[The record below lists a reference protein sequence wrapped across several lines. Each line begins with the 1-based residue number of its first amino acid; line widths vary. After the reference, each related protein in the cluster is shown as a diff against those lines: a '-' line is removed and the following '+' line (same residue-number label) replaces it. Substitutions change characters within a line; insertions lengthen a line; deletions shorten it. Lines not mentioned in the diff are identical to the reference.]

1 MSYSKTLCTYVT
13 HRFFLI
19 PAIALQNVTD
29 ESYLA
34 CIKSEKYVVW
44 VTLRSHGSI
53 RQGEAELRTLQ
64 YEAGCRQATYI
75 ETHFSD

>member
-44 VTLRSHGSI
+44 VALRPLGSM
-53 RQGEAELRTLQ
+53 RQSEAKLCTLQ
-64 YEAGCRQATYI
+64 Y
-75 ETHFSD
+75 